1 MDCQNDQEG
10 SDPMG
15 ANVGK
20 DPVPRASIPINPVF
34 AWSVGNWMENFFD
47 GMKGGKL
54 LGSRCPECGRVYL
67 PPRMICERCFVKAEE
82 WVELPETGTVE
93 AYTTAYVKVADNG
106 DLVDL
111 ETPEIIAMVKHDGA
125 DTCLAARLEGG
136 DASVGMRVKAV
147 LEPSAENVLDLL
159 SGYRPAE

>member
-1 MDCQNDQEG
+1 
-10 SDPMG
+10 MG

-34 AWSVGNWMENFFD
+34 QWSVGNWMEHFFD

-54 LGSRCPECGRVYL
+54 LGSRCPDCGRVYL

-93 AYTTAYVKVADNG
+93 AYTVAHVKVAENG

-111 ETPEIIAMVKHDGA
+111 EATEIIAMVKHDGA
-125 DTCLAARLEGG
+125 DTCVAARLEGG
-136 DASVGMRVKAV
+136 YASVGMRVKAV
-147 LEPSAENVLDLL
+147 LEPDAENVLDLL
-159 SGYRPAE
+159 SGYLPAE

>member
-1 MDCQNDQEG
+1 
-10 SDPMG
+10 MG
-15 ANVGK
+15 ANAGK

-34 AWSVGNWMENFFD
+34 GWSVGNWMENFFD

-54 LGSRCPECGRVYL
+54 LGSRCPACGRVYL
-67 PPRMICERCFVKAEE
+67 PPRMICERCFAKAEE

-93 AYTTAYVKVADNG
+93 AYTVASVKVADNG

-111 ETPEIIAMVKHDGA
+111 DAPEVIVMVKHDGA
-125 DTCLAARLEGG
+125 DTSIVGRLEGG
-136 DASVGMRVKAV
+136 DASVGMRVQAV
-147 LEPSAENVLDLL
+147 LEPGAENVLDLL